1 MATRP
6 RPCVAGSTLKRV
18 TPPAPGGAARD
29 DRVRVTKIQ
38 AAERPVGDVFSDEF
52 RFSIPRYQR
61 PYAWTTEQ
69 AGEMLDDLLAAATA
83 GTDID
88 PAPYFLGS
96 IVLVKAEN
104 EPQAEV
110 VDGQQ
115 RLTTLTILL
124 SALREHVSPQ
134 FADSLEGRIFQKG
147 DPIKGTIDQPRLTLR
162 DRDHEFFE
170 KHVQSRVGISSI
182 SDLAS
187 DGLSDSRRNF
197 VENGRLFLSRLA
209 VLETEAC
216 DDLARYVA
224 LHTYLVTVSTQ
235 DFESAYRI
243 FTVLNERGLD
253 LTHTDIL
260 KSEIIGQIPEPQ
272 QQQYTAKWEAEEE
285 DLGRTDFADLFS
297 HIRMV
302 FAKTKARE
310 SILKEFRAEVV
321 AKVPDGRRLI
331 DEVIVPLSDAFE
343 IVTRVDY
350 KSASGADEVNSLLRW
365 LNLLDNTDWIPP
377 AIRYVSLP
385 NVSGNA
391 LRAFL
396 ADLER
401 LAASML
407 IRRVDVTRRVERYG
421 RLLGAIEGGDDL
433 YAEHSPLQLDA
444 SERTETI
451 DRVRSEIYTV
461 TRVRLYV
468 LLRLDSA
475 LSSGGASYDHPIIT
489 VEHVLPQSPPAD
501 SAWLSLF
508 TDDERAFWVHRLANL
523 VLLSRRKNSEA
534 SNYEFDVKKEKYFK
548 TKTGT
553 SPFALTTQVLSE
565 HTWTPA
571 MLQQRQDELVKALAV
586 LWRL

>member
-1 MATRP
+1 MHAMT
-6 RPCVAGSTLKRV
+6 G
-18 TPPAPGGAARD
+18 
-29 DRVRVTKIQ
+29 TKIQ

-69 AGEMLDDLLAAATA
+69 AGEMFDDLLFA
-83 GTDID
+83 GTSGAEAD
-88 PAPYFLGS
+88 PEPYFLGS
-96 IVLVKAEN
+96 TVLVKAEN
-104 EPQAEV
+104 DPQAEV

-124 SALREHVSPQ
+124 SALREHVSVE
-134 FADSLEGRIFQKG
+134 FAGSLDGRIFQKG

-170 KHVQSRVGISSI
+170 KHVQSRAGMSSVG
-182 SDLAS
+182 DLAT
-187 DGLSDSRRNF
+187 DGLPDSRRNF
-197 VENGRLFLSRLA
+197 VENARLFLRRLA
-209 VLETEAC
+209 ALETDVC
-216 DDLARYVA
+216 DRLARYVA

-260 KSEIIGQIPEPQ
+260 KSEIIGQIPEQ
-272 QQQYTAKWEAEEE
+272 HQEQYTARWETEEE
-285 DLGRTDFADLFS
+285 DLGRADFADLFS

-321 AKVPDGRRLI
+321 AKVPDGRQLI

-350 KSASGADEVNSLLRW
+350 KSTSGADEVNAILRW

-385 NVSGNA
+385 NVSSVDLA
-391 LRAFL
+391 KFL

-401 LAASML
+401 LAASIL
-407 IRRVDVTRRVERYG
+407 IRRVDITRRVERYG
-421 RLLGAIEGGDDL
+421 RLLAAIEAGSDL
-433 YAEHSPLQLDA
+433 YAEDSPLQLDA
-444 SERTETI
+444 TERSDTF
-451 DRVRSEIYTV
+451 DRLRAEIYTV

-489 VEHVLPQSPPAD
+489 VEHVLPQNPASD
-501 SAWLSLF
+501 SAWRTLF
-508 TDDERAFWVHRLANL
+508 SDDERTYWVHRLANL

-534 SNYEFDVKKEKYFK
+534 SNYEFDVKKERYFK
-548 TKTGT
+548 TKSGT
-553 SPFALTTQVLSE
+553 SPFALTTQVLGE
-565 HTWTPA
+565 ATWTPS
-571 MLQQRQDELVKALAV
+571 LLGQRQPQLVDALAK